1 MRQRPRGK
9 EVAMSKMLST
19 AVFLSVAVVSVPAV
33 AADPSAVCG
42 PRKEIMKQLSQS
54 FSEAP
59 TAIGVTSTGELLQ
72 VLASADK
79 STWTI
84 VVSRPDGLS
93 CIVAAGADWQEK
105 HDVAQRE
112 QEM

>member
-1 MRQRPRGK
+1 M
-9 EVAMSKMLST
+9 AKMLS
-19 AVFLSVAVVSVPAV
+19 AAFFLSVAAVSLPAA
-33 AADPSAVCG
+33 AADPAAVCG
-42 PRKEIMKQLSQS
+42 PRKDIMAQLSQS

-105 HDVAQRE
+105 REVAQHE

>member
-1 MRQRPRGK
+1 MAK
-9 EVAMSKMLST
+9 IW
-19 AVFLSVAVVSVPAV
+19 SVAFCLMAGSVSLPAV
-33 AADPSAVCG
+33 AADPAAVCG
-42 PRKEIMKQLSQS
+42 PRQEIMKQLSKS
-54 FSEAP
+54 FLEAP

-72 VLASADK
+72 VLANPDR

-93 CIVAAGADWQEK
+93 CIVAAGADWQER

-112 QEM
+112 PEM